1 MMRTGP
7 NIAEKISELVREI
20 DNSAEV
26 ILYGSRARGD
36 SHPESDWDILI
47 LVDTRVDLDYE
58 RTFRHKLYDLELETG
73 EVFSVTVLNKDAW
86 KTRHWM
92 TPLFK
97 NVSREG
103 VRI

>member
-1 MMRTGP
+1 MKGP
-7 NIAEKISELVREI
+7 DSHITTTIRNLIREI
-20 DNSAEV
+20 DASAEV